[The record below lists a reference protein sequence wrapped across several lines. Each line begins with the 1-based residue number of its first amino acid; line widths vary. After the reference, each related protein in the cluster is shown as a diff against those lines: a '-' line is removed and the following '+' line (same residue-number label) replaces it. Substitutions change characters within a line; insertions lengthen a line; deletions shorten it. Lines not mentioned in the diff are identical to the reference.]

1 MLVRDNPK
9 APFSLAATSKT
20 VFFFLFR
27 QGLPLERGT
36 VLVFL
41 PGKYASMPNLKSYHP
56 LNFGLFNITL
66 ETRLNFVF
74 INYVL
79 STKPV
84 PLAKQ

>member
-41 PGKYASMPNLKSYHP
+41 PGKYASMPNL
-56 LNFGLFNITL
+56 
-66 ETRLNFVF
+66 
-74 INYVL
+74 
-79 STKPV
+79 
-84 PLAKQ
+84 